1 MNKQNMLYE
10 RFRNTEP
17 SSTLRINEI
26 SNKLLDEGKNV
37 YKFGLGQSPF
47 PVPEILI
54 ETLKKNA
61 HQKDYLNVSGLLKLR
76 EVVAKYHS
84 KKNLYNYSEDNVIIG
99 PGSKELIFQC
109 QMVTEMPLL
118 LPKPSWVSYEPQAKI
133 LKKDVNWIDTSK
145 NTNWHLSA
153 NALRDYCKNNKYK
166 YQLLI
171 LNSPNNPTG
180 TNNEDLEELS
190 KICKENNI
198 IVISDEIYTELDFN
212 GNYHSISHF
221 YPEGTIISSG
231 LSKWC
236 GAGGWRLGT
245 LIFPK
250 ELKIIYDSV
259 RSLSSETFTSV
270 SAPIQYA
277 AVKAYTE
284 DHSEYLNNSRTILK
298 KVADFVYNQLSEIG
312 IECIRPQGGFYI
324 LCDFSKIIKHN
335 NIINNATTLCEQVL
349 QNTGFAM
356 LPGKNFGIEDEKLIT
371 RMAFVDF
378 DGNKALSF
386 MKDNTSIKDDDFNEL
401 FPKINEG
408 ILNLKSWLK
417 SEFLS

>member
-166 YQLLI
+166 NQLLI

-180 TNNEDLEELS
+180 TNNEELEELS

-245 LIFPK
+245 LTFPK

-259 RSLSSETFTSV
+259 RSLASETFTSV

-298 KVADFVYNQLSEIG
+298 KVADFVYDQLSEIG

>member
-109 QMVTEMPLL
+109 QMVTKMPLL

-153 NALRDYCKNNKYK
+153 NALRDYCKNNKCK
-166 YQLLI
+166 NQLLI

-180 TNNEDLEELS
+180 TNNEELEELS
-190 KICKENNI
+190 NICKENNI

-245 LIFPK
+245 LTFPK
-250 ELKIIYDSV
+250 ELKIIHDSV
-259 RSLSSETFTSV
+259 RSIASETFTSV

-298 KVADFVYNQLSEIG
+298 KVADFVYNQLSETG
-312 IECIRPQGGFYI
+312 IECIRPEGGFYI

-386 MKDNTSIKDDDFNEL
+386 MKDNTSIKDEDFNEL

>member
-1 MNKQNMLYE
+1 MLYE

-250 ELKIIYDSV
+250 ELKIIHDSV
-259 RSLSSETFTSV
+259 RSLASETFTSV

-298 KVADFVYNQLSEIG
+298 KVADFVYDQLSETG